1 MIELT
6 ENEMKSLDLEFRT
19 RASRLCQSKYQEV
32 MNLLDKFI
40 GYVERTPTLA
50 EYVRNCNAEMSDAD
64 LEEMI
69 SAVANGWGE
78 VTFDFGNSS
87 QEEIA
92 RSYRV
97 MKSVLTKNDVHF
109 LFAIGR
115 AYDGDS
121 QFQSSTEGFIHGV
134 VKPFIDGITLYL
146 HTIAMNA
153 KVGDAR
159 TITINNNGNNAQIN
173 ISEDSSTLNAQQH
186 NEIDEIS
193 DLESLGKYLLS
204 IKVPSEDI
212 EELKGILSTD
222 KPASRESL
230 GKPTNQW
237 IAKVLNKVADGAVSL
252 PFATASSILATVICK
267 AVGLG

>member
-50 EYVRNCNAEMSDAD
+50 EYVRNCKAEMSDAD
-64 LEEMI
+64 LEKMI
-69 SAVANGWGE
+69 SAVAGGWGE
-78 VTFDFGNSS
+78 VTFDFGNTS

-97 MKSVLTKNDVHF
+97 MKFVLSKNDVHF

-153 KVGDAR
+153 KIGDTR
-159 TITINNNGNNAQIN
+159 TITINNNGDNAQIN
-173 ISEDSSTLNAQQH
+173 ISGGNSALNAQQH
-186 NEIDEIS
+186 NEVGEIS
-193 DLESLGKYLLS
+193 DFESLAKYLLE
-204 IKVPSEDI
+204 IKVPNADI
-212 EELKGILSTD
+212 EELKGILATN
-222 KPASRESL
+222 KPESKEAL

-237 IAKVLNKVADGAVSL
+237 IAKVLNKVADGTVSL
-252 PFATASSILATVICK
+252 PFATAASILSTVICK
-267 AVGLG
+267 AIGLG